1 MDGSLETTNI
11 LLGVMAA
18 VSAIEGLLL
27 IGLCI
32 AGWKLYRTVTTLAST
47 VEERHIAPTL
57 ARVHVMVDEISQ
69 VARRMRDET
78 DQVERAVRHTIDRVD
93 GTARRVKADVRSK
106 TSWVVGAVRG
116 LTVALQEL
124 LRERPSDHTTTHDY
138 ATPGRT
144 H

>member
-1 MDGSLETTNI
+1 MDGSLQTTNL
-11 LLGVMAA
+11 LLGIMAA
-18 VSAIEGLLL
+18 VSALEGLLL
-27 IGLCI
+27 IGVCV
-32 AGWKLYRTVTTLAST
+32 AGWKLYRTVTTLATT

-57 ARVHVMVDEISQ
+57 ARVHVMVDEVSE
-69 VARRMRDET
+69 VARRMRAET

-106 TSWVVGAVRG
+106 TSWLVGAVRG

-124 LRERPSDHTTTHDY
+124 LRDRPSHQPTTRDY